1 MKFHL
6 VFILF
11 ILGKF
16 SLHAQEFNCQVS
28 IIKDQKLE
36 VTSVELE
43 IFDQLKQTITD
54 LMNNTQWTKDK
65 YKVEERVNCN
75 IQLQIRSIPS
85 PGVYKGSLQVQVSR
99 PVFNTSYNSTLF
111 NFQDDDIEFAYSR
124 NAVMVYAPNQFR
136 DNLTSIIAFY
146 AYFML
151 GMDSDSFSLKG
162 GTKHFNEAQQ
172 LVMNAQASGA
182 KGWMSNEQGKRNRY
196 WLVDNAL
203 QELFEPFRIC
213 NYEYHRLGLD
223 QMYQNNDASR
233 KAIFDALNR
242 LNQVVSARPNSV
254 NIVNFVQSKQVE
266 IKNIFLE
273 SEMSEKNSIVNLMK
287 KIDPANS
294 QKYEEILR

>member
-1 MKFHL
+1 MKFYL

-11 ILGKF
+11 ILGNF
-16 SLHAQEFNCQVS
+16 TLHAQEFNCQVS

-99 PVFNTSYNSTLF
+99 PVFNTSYNSTIF

-136 DNLTSIIAFY
+136 DNLTSILAFY

-172 LVMNAQASGA
+172 IVMNAQASGA

-223 QMYQNNDASR
+223 QMYQNADVSR